1 MDTSV
6 TPWNKDQAIGQKA
19 PLRHYQVWRIRRAL
33 EKRGE
38 WRNLA
43 LFSTAVDSMLRSS
56 DLLAL
61 KVNDLTGKSLNPK
74 AKLVFRQKK
83 TGKGVDV
90 ELSPYTRNI
99 FSIWIERTSKSF
111 EDYLF
116 TRRGD
121 NHGTPISSVQY
132 RKLVKHWVKMI
143 GLPPESYSTHS
154 LRRTLPSWIY
164 KKTANIEAVRNL
176 LVSVRRITGLTL

>member
-6 TPWNKDQAIGQKA
+6 PPWNKDQAIGQKA

-74 AKLVFRQKK
+74 VKLVFRKKK
-83 TGKGVDV
+83 TGEGVDV
-90 ELSPYTRNI
+90 ELSPYTRNVL
-99 FSIWIERTSKSF
+99 SIWIERTNKSS
-111 EDYLF
+111 DDCLF

-121 NHGTPISSVQY
+121 DHGPPGPSH
-132 RKLVKHWVKMI
+132 KH
-143 GLPPESYSTHS
+143 
-154 LRRTLPSWIY
+154 
-164 KKTANIEAVRNL
+164 
-176 LVSVRRITGLTL
+176 